1 MRKKQNLDDCEL
13 ELLSFQASKIP
24 YDITLDIIDDSIEGV
39 CALHLI
45 VRNDLYTEQQADTM
59 VKWIVKL
66 ASSFARIP
74 NLTLDAAAMF
84 DAQEMERVHELSIGE
99 WVPRY
104 GIYQPRALTFRCD
117 TQVLTRAPLQRLSL
131 T

>member
-24 YDITLDIIDDSIEGV
+24 YDITLDIIDDSIEGN
-39 CALHLI
+39 CAFHLI

-99 WVPRY
+99 WVP
-104 GIYQPRALTFRCD
+104 
-117 TQVLTRAPLQRLSL
+117 
-131 T
+131 

>member
-24 YDITLDIIDDSIEGV
+24 YDITLDIIDDSIEGN

-99 WVPRY
+99 WVLIRY
-104 GIYQPRALTFRCD
+104 ISASCSDSF
-117 TQVLTRAPLQRLSL
+117 VATRRSL
-131 T
+131 PELHCRDRP